1 MVLQCDNSFSLVSV
15 LFYSSNKATLYLG
28 IAEINDVKLVGK
40 YDKLSH
46 DVRARWSMIMDNK
59 LRNGSVTILIN
70 MLHYGLQKW

>member
-1 MVLQCDNSFSLVSV
+1 MVLQCDNYFSLVSV
-15 LFYSSNKATLYLG
+15 LFYSSNKATLSLG

-40 YDKLSH
+40 YEKLSH
-46 DVRARWSMIMDNK
+46 DVRATWSMIMDNK